1 MQGNMKQERKS
12 RAFNPRYESP
22 LQGTLSGF
30 EHPFDRELDPSNR
43 WVVLAHLI
51 LWDEICGIYYKQAG
65 RASTGREPLNSRK

>member
-1 MQGNMKQERKS
+1 MSLIEMWLQKSGIYGQGNMKKERKS

-30 EHPFDRELDPSNR
+30 EHPFDRELAPSNR

-51 LWDEICGIYYKQAG
+51 PRGEICGI
-65 RASTGREPLNSRK
+65 